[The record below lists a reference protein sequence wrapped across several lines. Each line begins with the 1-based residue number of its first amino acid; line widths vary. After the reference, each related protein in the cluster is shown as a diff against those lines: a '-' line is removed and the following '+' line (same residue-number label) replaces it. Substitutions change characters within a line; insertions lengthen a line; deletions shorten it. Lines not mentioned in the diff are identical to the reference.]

1 MSSLHLRGPLAAA
14 LVGTVLL
21 TFTACSDDSS
31 TTATSSSS
39 SPAPEDVIAPAAE
52 VAAGLRRLG
61 EVSDQ
66 IVAAGTDKD
75 TAKPAIAQL
84 EPIWEHIEGAVRKND
99 LDVYVSVEED
109 LVLLAKAGNGD
120 ADTAKRGGDDLRTQ
134 IDTYLASH
142 PG

>member
-1 MSSLHLRGPLAAA
+1 MSSLRRRVPLAAA
-14 LVGTVLL
+14 LVGTALL
-21 TFTACSDDSS
+21 SFTACSDDSS
-31 TTATSSSS
+31 TTATSSSR
-39 SPAPEDVIAPAAE
+39 SPAPEDVIAPAAD
-52 VAAGLRRLG
+52 VASGLRRLG

-66 IVAAGTDKD
+66 IVAAGTDTTK
-75 TAKPAIAQL
+75 ANAAIAQL
-84 EPIWEHIEGAVRKND
+84 EPIWEHVEGAVRKND

-134 IDTYLASH
+134 IDTYLASY

>member
-1 MSSLHLRGPLAAA
+1 MSSLRCRVTLAAA
-14 LVGTVLL
+14 LVGTALL
-21 TFTACSDDSS
+21 SFSACSDDSS

-39 SPAPEDVIAPAAE
+39 SPAPEDVIAPAAD
-52 VAAGLRRLG
+52 VASGLRRLG

-66 IVAAGTDKD
+66 IVAAGTDK
-75 TAKPAIAQL
+75 TKAKAAIAQL
-84 EPIWEHIEGAVRKND
+84 EPIWEHVEGAVRKND

-134 IDTYLASH
+134 IDTYLASY